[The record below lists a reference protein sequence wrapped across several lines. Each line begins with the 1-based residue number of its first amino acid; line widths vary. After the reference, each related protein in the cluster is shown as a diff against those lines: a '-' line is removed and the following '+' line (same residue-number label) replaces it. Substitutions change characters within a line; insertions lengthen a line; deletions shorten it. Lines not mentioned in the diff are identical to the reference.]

1 MSAFSEYL
9 ERLKNEQDLSIVQI
23 GNMANVD
30 SSTLFRWMSGQSLPD
45 SWERVER
52 VLDCMQCTVSDKAN
66 IKMLFEKTSIGEKKW
81 RSIKEIFKLIIN
93 HSRKNIFIHWVFKKH
108 VFKIFTL
115 CPSLCVMKHNY
126 NQSKPY
132 QNQFHYDFYTCY

>member
-81 RSIKEIFKLIIN
+81 KSIKEIFKLIQDISN
-93 HSRKNIFIHWVFKKH
+93 SAHKIVKNFVENEDRAGE
-108 VFKIFTL
+108 TPCCL
-115 CPSLCVMKHNY
+115 CR
-126 NQSKPY
+126 
-132 QNQFHYDFYTCY
+132 